1 VALGNLK
8 RPEAMPALIRT
19 LQSDPD
25 PLVRGHAAWALG
37 QIRAPEAE
45 AALRATG
52 SRETDP
58 TVLSEIESASTALT
72 HG

>member
-1 VALGNLK
+1 
-8 RPEAMPALIRT
+8 MPALIRT

-37 QIRAPEAE
+37 QIRAPEAA

-52 SRETDP
+52 SREVDP
-58 TVLSEIESASTALT
+58 TVLSEIESAITTLNTTLT
-72 HG
+72 HGGHFH